1 MAHDA
6 HSHAAHERNIFIFTS
21 TSGVNDLWTLMGVNI
36 SFMAYGTG
44 FAQSEVAGDITTTLL
59 GRSKMEL
66 LMLLWDPLF
75 LAPTV
80 YLAQRNM
87 TKYLY

>member
-1 MAHDA
+1 
-6 HSHAAHERNIFIFTS
+6 
-21 TSGVNDLWTLMGVNI
+21 MGVNI
-36 SFMAYGTG
+36 SFLGYVTG

-59 GRSKMEL
+59 GRNKMEL

-87 TKYLY
+87 TKYLQLNS